1 MISKCDTHV
10 GSGHKARDDLVEEIV
25 IQLQADTEIFEKR
38 DTTILFKI
46 MTQYK
51 SPSDLARLL
60 SRITFDRLDQPG
72 PGVTLTISGI
82 MTNND
87 DTSKNICNCL
97 LSISL
102 TQIILIIKCTLGLM
116 IYLRSNKL
124 GCEENL

>member
-1 MISKCDTHV
+1 
-10 GSGHKARDDLVEEIV
+10 
-25 IQLQADTEIFEKR
+25 
-38 DTTILFKI
+38 

-51 SPSDLARLL
+51 SPSDLVRLL

-124 GCEENL
+124 ECEENL